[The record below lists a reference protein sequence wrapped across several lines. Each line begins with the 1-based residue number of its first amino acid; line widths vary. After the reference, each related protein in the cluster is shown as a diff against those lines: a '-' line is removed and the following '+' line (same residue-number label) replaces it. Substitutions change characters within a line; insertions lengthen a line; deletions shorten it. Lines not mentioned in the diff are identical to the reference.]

1 MGHSK
6 IFSEKWHTLLLT
18 DLVFSVKQCDQI
30 ERLLKVL
37 CETFSSKS
45 SSHGCGK
52 IRTQNFILNVN
63 SKRLRLWAIS
73 DPVANVINK
82 FKYYH
87 RIVVLCWNKAIW
99 LVKIVVTC
107 NIQSVFQQSITILC
121 HNLFTTLAPGV
132 DGFRKSFFTF
142 FYQSVLND

>member
-30 ERLLKVL
+30 GRLLKVL

-63 SKRLRLWAIS
+63 SKRLRL
-73 DPVANVINK
+73 
-82 FKYYH
+82 
-87 RIVVLCWNKAIW
+87 
-99 LVKIVVTC
+99 
-107 NIQSVFQQSITILC
+107 
-121 HNLFTTLAPGV
+121 
-132 DGFRKSFFTF
+132 
-142 FYQSVLND
+142 